1 MSEQSLISPEV
12 LARYAAD
19 AAREVSGVAGL
30 AESPMHRDR
39 PIEIS
44 GPSGATGITVHVQLE
59 WGRSAAEVARGVQ
72 RRVAE
77 YLERMA
83 KLTIASVD
91 VVIIGV
97 GPPPAKQ

>member
-1 MSEQSLISPEV
+1 ML
-12 LARYAAD
+12 
-19 AAREVSGVAGL
+19 
-30 AESPMHRDR
+30 
-39 PIEIS
+39 
-44 GPSGATGITVHVQLE
+44 VQLE
-59 WGRSAAEVARGVQ
+59 WGSSAADVAREVQ

-91 VVIIGV
+91 VVIAGV

>member
-1 MSEQSLISPEV
+1 MSSSSGGR
-12 LARYAAD
+12 ARPNV
-19 AAREVSGVAGL
+19 ARE
-30 AESPMHRDR
+30 
-39 PIEIS
+39 
-44 GPSGATGITVHVQLE
+44 
-59 WGRSAAEVARGVQ
+59 VQ

-91 VVIIGV
+91 VVIAGV

>member
-1 MSEQSLISPEV
+1 MT
-12 LARYAAD
+12 
-19 AAREVSGVAGL
+19 GL

-44 GPSGATGITVHVQLE
+44 GSSDATGITVHVQLE
-59 WGRSAAEVARGVQ
+59 WGGSAADVSREVQ

-83 KLTIASVD
+83 KLTIAPVD
-91 VVIIGV
+91 VVIADV